1 MIFPVR
7 LVTWLALAFATI
19 VGLHAEEPSI
29 IARARARLASEAIL
43 DGVTSIHYV
52 GTLVTEDPANSATPL
67 RQAIEIYL
75 QKPAQQRIVITSDDT
90 IEISALDGYDAWRRT
105 IDARNPDRWQQ
116 SQMGSE
122 QVKQLRADVWEN
134 LSFYRGIERVGGW
147 VKDEGV
153 AVIDGISCR
162 KVAFHHDDDL
172 VYLRYFDQASGR
184 LVYTGTEMNNFRED
198 GEIHAGGIRFPKSI
212 VISQTAEGH
221 TSKRTITFDQ
231 ITVNER
237 FPASLFAV
245 PLPTVK

>member
-7 LVTWLALAFATI
+7 FVTWLALALATTL
-19 VGLHAEEPSI
+19 GMHAEEPGI
-29 IARARARLASEAIL
+29 IAKARARLASDAIL

-52 GTLVTEDPANSATPL
+52 GRLVTEDPANPGQPL

-105 IDARNPDRWQQ
+105 IDAKNPDRWQQ

-134 LSFYRGIERVGGW
+134 LSFYRGIERVGGR
-147 VKDEGV
+147 VEDEGP
-153 AVIDGISCR
+153 AVIDGVSCR
-162 KVAFHHDDDL
+162 KVAFYHDDDL
-172 VYLRYFDQASGR
+172 VYLRYFDEASGR
-184 LVYTGTEMNNFRED
+184 LVYTGTEENNFREE
-198 GEIHAGGIRFPKSI
+198 GEIQAGGIRFPKAI
-212 VISQTAEGH
+212 VISQTADGH
-221 TSKRTITFDQ
+221 PSKRTITFDQ
-231 ITVNER
+231 ITVNES